1 MVWFSVPP
9 YFPSNERCSFESV
22 VRTMKRFEKVTL
34 DLFKAGRKP
43 VIGRRSNALKAT
55 GSMNVDLINTLAF

>member
-1 MVWFSVPP
+1 M
-9 YFPSNERCSFESV
+9 V

-34 DLFKAGRKP
+34 DLFKAGEKP

-55 GSMNVDLINTLAF
+55 GSMNVDLINTPAF

>member
-1 MVWFSVPP
+1 M
-9 YFPSNERCSFESV
+9 V

-34 DLFKAGRKP
+34 NLFKAGRKP

-55 GSMNVDLINTLAF
+55 GSMNVDLINTPAF